1 MDMQLKAGYSKEM
14 KAFIRTNRF
23 VILISVFVALGILYP
38 LLIRGMGALMIAMSD
53 TYYEMGMDVSVLVEQ
68 LGSNSTYGLTNALSA
83 LTVIGLL
90 VFLILINGFAGG
102 EQKRRAIIIPQN
114 SGLES
119 FSYLLPKFI
128 IYPLSIFAFT
138 VISVIIAGVVS
149 VWAFEYN
156 DIIPI
161 NLFVAAA
168 LAGLFNMF
176 YVCLHLALGT
186 STGRAGMSSAI
197 CIVVSILLSDAL
209 SLAGIVPA
217 FNPVTMHVTATLIA
231 SGAEMRPGIIVGV
244 GITLALMFT
253 VFAIALFVQN
263 AKRIDNSGNEIII

>member
-1 MDMQLKAGYSKEM
+1 MDMQLRAGYSKEM

-23 VILISVFVALGILYP
+23 VILISVFIALGILYP
-38 LLIRGMGALMIAMSD
+38 LLIRGMGALMLAMSD
-53 TYYEMGMDVSVLVEQ
+53 TYYELGMDVTILTEQ
-68 LGSNSTYGLTNALSA
+68 LGSTATIGLTNALSA
-83 LTVIGLL
+83 LTTIGLL

-102 EQKRRAIIIPQN
+102 EQKRRSIIIPQN

-119 FSYLLPKFI
+119 FSYLFPKFI

-138 VISVIIAGVVS
+138 VVSVIVAAAVS
-149 VWAFEYN
+149 VWAFEFN
-156 DIIPI
+156 NIVLI
-161 NLFVAAA
+161 NLLVAAA

-186 STGRAGMSSAI
+186 STGKAGMSSAI

-244 GITLALMFT
+244 GITLALMLA
-253 VFAIALFVQN
+253 VFSIALFVQN